1 MQRKFELLP
10 FHYTYND
17 YINPYHNNLFLY
29 NYLSIRPLQMYNKVG
44 FKVGIPRI
52 YGIGNKQSN
61 LHFRF
66 GTNQTFGI
74 DANSL
79 ALSAMREVVI

>member
-1 MQRKFELLP
+1 MITQTRIIIIYL
-10 FHYTYND
+10 YIITYQFAHSNV
-17 YINPYHNNLFLY
+17 
-29 NYLSIRPLQMYNKVG
+29 MYNKVG

-74 DANSL
+74 DANYL
-79 ALSAMREVVI
+79 ALSAMKEVVI